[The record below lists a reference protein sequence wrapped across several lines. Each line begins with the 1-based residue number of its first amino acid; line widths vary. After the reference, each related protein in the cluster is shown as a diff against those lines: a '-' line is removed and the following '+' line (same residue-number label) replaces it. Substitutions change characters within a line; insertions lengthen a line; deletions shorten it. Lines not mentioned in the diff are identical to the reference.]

1 MSCCLIVKMPI
12 ELAYSCH
19 YCHSSQ
25 GTNFLATERMLGLGG
40 EFSYATCAACG
51 SIQLQ
56 TVPTDLSPYYPS
68 AYYSLGRLQ
77 PSGVIRNFLKKIR
90 MRAFLAT
97 GLPLL
102 SPRFGGYWLKK
113 LNPKFPD
120 CIVDVGC
127 GNGQLLYELH
137 VAGFKNLH
145 GFDPYLEK
153 TTQLAPGLKLWKQDL
168 AETDLKF
175 DVLMLHHSFE
185 HLADPEK
192 VLQTCFERLNPGG
205 RLLVRCPVAD
215 AAVWKEKQALWVQ
228 LDAPRHLSIP
238 STQGFVG
245 AAQRSGF
252 EIKEILFD
260 STAFQFWGTG
270 LYEHGEKLDRNKINT
285 YFTAKQLDEWEK
297 KSIQYNL
304 ERKGDQACFFCVK
317 PGEKVEEQ
325 A

>member
-1 MSCCLIVKMPI
+1 MPI
-12 ELAYSCH
+12 DLGYSCH
-19 YCHSSQ
+19 YCHSTQ

-40 EFSYATCAACG
+40 EFTYASCT
-51 SIQLQ
+51 SIQLSSI
-56 TVPTDLSPYYPS
+56 PKDLGAYFPS

-77 PSGVIRNFLKKIR
+77 LSGGFRNFLKKIR

-97 GLPLL
+97 GLPFF

-113 LNPKFPD
+113 LNPKFTD
-120 CIVDVGC
+120 CIADVGC

-137 VAGFKNLH
+137 VAGFENLH
-145 GFDPYLEK
+145 GFDPYLPK
-153 TTQLAPGLKLWKQDL
+153 TEQLAPGLKLWKQDL
-168 AETDLKF
+168 METDLKF
-175 DVLMLHHSFE
+175 DLLMLHHSFE
-185 HLADPEK
+185 HLADPEA
-192 VLQTCFERLNPGG
+192 VLRTCFDRLNPGG

-215 AAVWKEKQALWVQ
+215 AVVWKEKQALWVQ

-252 EIKEILFD
+252 EVKEILFD

-270 LYEHGEKLDRNKINT
+270 LYEHGEKLDRSKINN
-285 YFTAKQLDEWEK
+285 YFTAKQLEDWEQQA
-297 KSIQYNL
+297 IQYNQNG
-304 ERKGDQACFFCVK
+304 KGDQACFFCVK
-317 PGEKVEEQ
+317 PGGKVDNQ